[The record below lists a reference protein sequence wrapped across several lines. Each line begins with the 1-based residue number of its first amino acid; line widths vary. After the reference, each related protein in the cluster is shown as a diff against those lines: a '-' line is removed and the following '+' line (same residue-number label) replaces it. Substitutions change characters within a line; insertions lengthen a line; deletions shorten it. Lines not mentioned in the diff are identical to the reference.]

1 MLKSEILKISLI
13 VFVSFVGSF
22 GTNSL
27 DANAAV
33 RTGKVR
39 QAASTDKT
47 GQMAELFIQ
56 LDEQTCLQ
64 AFVESKFDMAYDAC
78 LPLAK
83 RGVSEAQLVTG
94 LLYALGEGVKK
105 DMKKAKIWLTKAK
118 KSGSEEAV
126 EALTEFNFS
135 D

>member
-1 MLKSEILKISLI
+1 MLKSKIVKTSLVVLISLAGI
-13 VFVSFVGSF
+13 F
-22 GTNSL
+22 GASSL
-27 DANAAV
+27 SANAAV
-33 RTGKVR
+33 RTGKVV
-39 QAASTDKT
+39 QAASTDKAS
-47 GQMAELFIQ
+47 QMAELFIQ

-94 LLYALGEGVKK
+94 LLYALGEGVTK
-105 DMKKAKIWLTKAK
+105 DMEKAKIWLKKAK
-118 KSGSEEAV
+118 KSGSEEAG
-126 EALTEFNFS
+126 EALSEFNFS